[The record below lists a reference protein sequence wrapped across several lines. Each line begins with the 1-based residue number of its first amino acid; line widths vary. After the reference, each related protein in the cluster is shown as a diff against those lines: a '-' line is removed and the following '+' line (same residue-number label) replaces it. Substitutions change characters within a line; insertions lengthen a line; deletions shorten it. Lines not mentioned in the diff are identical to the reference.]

1 MADIKHFDVDATV
14 ETIVELFWRNGMAAT
29 GINDIVSA
37 TGINRSS
44 LYATFGNKQSVY
56 ARALQRYI
64 DTWSTPVLHHL
75 TESEQGVPA
84 ITEFF
89 DGLIKLRC
97 RGPYAGWGCMVTNA
111 HAGVESSDP
120 EIRSM
125 LNQHHDTLLS
135 ALCAALETS
144 RRRGQLPAD
153 THTDAAAELL
163 TSLIYTINLRSRSH
177 ADAPTLRRIVT
188 QALDS
193 IASARTH

>member
-29 GINDIVSA
+29 GIRDIVSA
-37 TGINRSS
+37 TGLNRSS

-64 DTWSTPVLHHL
+64 DTWSTPVLRHL
-75 TESEQGVPA
+75 TESERGVPA

-89 DGLIKLRC
+89 DGLIQLRC

-125 LNQHHDTLLS
+125 LNRHHDRLRS
-135 ALCAALETS
+135 ALCAALESART
-144 RRRGQLPAD
+144 RAQLPTGTD
-153 THTDAAAELL
+153 SDAAAEMLA
-163 TSLIYTINLRSRSH
+163 SLVYTVNLRSRSH

-193 IASARTH
+193 IASARAR

>member
-14 ETIVELFWRNGMAAT
+14 ETIVALFWRSGMAAT
-29 GINDIVSA
+29 GIRDIVSA
-37 TGINRSS
+37 TGLNRSS

-64 DTWSTPVLHHL
+64 DTWSTPVLRHL
-75 TESEQGVPA
+75 TESERGVPD

-89 DGLIKLRC
+89 DGLIQLRC

-111 HAGVESSDP
+111 HAGVESGDP

-125 LNQHHDTLLS
+125 LNQHHDRLRS
-135 ALCAALETS
+135 ALCAALESART
-144 RRRGQLPAD
+144 RGQLPAD
-153 THTDAAAELL
+153 TDIDAAVEMLA
-163 TSLIYTINLRSRSH
+163 SLVYTVNLRSRSH

-193 IASARTH
+193 IASARTR